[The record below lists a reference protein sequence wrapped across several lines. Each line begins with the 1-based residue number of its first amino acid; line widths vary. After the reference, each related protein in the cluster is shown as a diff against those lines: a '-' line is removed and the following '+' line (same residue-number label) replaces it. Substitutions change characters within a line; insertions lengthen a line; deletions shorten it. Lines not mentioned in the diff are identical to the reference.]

1 MSVELKVNVINQ
13 LKLLRQSTFKDI
25 YCFLDEDVQNA
36 QRAKATEVRIT
47 VDRNNNTVIIE
58 NNGNILSNPQALFSI
73 AESDWDNEVRNSENP
88 FGMGF
93 FSNITIS
100 NLINVHSGNT
110 YITFDVENM
119 ISTNNTE
126 IKVEEIDEYYDGFKL
141 ILNNFDFNTAYSYK
155 IQERAEILG
164 KYVHDLDVY
173 YNDELIEKKDLTEGD
188 DSEYQFSVNDKD
200 CQGWIAL
207 AENYSWGDNLNIF
220 YKGRLVSK
228 LEGLPYLKGDLH
240 VNDKTLNLTSPD
252 RKDIIK
258 DEKLNNFKELI
269 RLYVEEYCN
278 SLLTDGV
285 EDINKYSSCI
295 GYYVNKKNV
304 KNLIKFMTFRSN
316 SEEDIQY
323 LKGVAIARRKNRDID
338 SFSGYEIYLNQEAA
352 KQNEQVISE
361 IEIVP
366 VLETV
371 PDEAKGRVY
380 HESSYSSKDGY
391 VEVPEIKER
400 DLIEKRGS
408 LIMNE
413 EEPVFYIAFNEVEQ
427 YEYKLNIAKHYDLK
441 IIVSRNDVETSIL
454 KTMKD
459 SDNVLHISEL
469 KEEVLVKGYLSNTE
483 LSTKERR
490 AMMIFDMIS
499 RILGLDHNVF
509 SIGDLMVT
517 KSVSVEAINVNE
529 EIIESDVVVLKDSL
543 NDKVY
548 VDRSIINKN
557 KLRND
562 TDEKLDIFDYQFII
576 ANFKEMMKQVSLI
589 TEMTTEECENKV
601 LNILGNCA

>member
-25 YCFLDEDVQNA
+25 YCFLDEDIQNA

-47 VDRNNNTVIIE
+47 VDRNNNAVIIE
-58 NNGNILSNPQALFSI
+58 NNGNILTNPQALFSI
-73 AESDWDNEVRNSENP
+73 AESDWDEEVRNSESP

-93 FSNITIS
+93 FSNITVS

-110 YITFDVENM
+110 YITFDVEDM

-141 ILNNFDFNTAYSYK
+141 ILNNFDFDTAYSYK

-164 KYVHDLDVY
+164 KYVHDLDIH
-173 YNDELIEKKDLTEGD
+173 YNDGLIEKKDLTEGD
-188 DSEYQFSVNDKD
+188 DSEYQFSVHDED

-207 AENYSWGDNLNIF
+207 AGNYSWGDNLNIF

-258 DEKLNNFKELI
+258 DEKLSNFKELI
-269 RLYVEEYCN
+269 RLYIEEYCN
-278 SLLTDGV
+278 SLLVDGA
-285 EDINKYSSCI
+285 EDINEYSSCI
-295 GYYVNKKNV
+295 GYYSNKKNV

-323 LKGVAIARRKNRDID
+323 LKGVAIARRKNRNID

-352 KQNEQVISE
+352 KQNEQIVSE
-361 IEIVP
+361 VEIIP
-366 VLETV
+366 SLENA

-380 HESSYSSKDGY
+380 HESSFSSKNGY
-391 VEVPEIKER
+391 MEIPEIKDK

-483 LSTKERR
+483 LSIKERR

-509 SIGDLMVT
+509 SVGDLMVT
-517 KSVSVEAINVNE
+517 KSVSVEAINVKE
-529 EIIESDVVVLKDSL
+529 EIIEPDIVVLKDSL

-557 KLRND
+557 KLRSD
-562 TDEKLDIFDYQFII
+562 TDEKLDVFDYQFIM

-589 TEMTTEECENKV
+589 AKMSIEECENKV
-601 LNILGNCA
+601 LDILGNCA

>member
-47 VDRNNNTVIIE
+47 VDRSNNAVIIK

-73 AESDWDNEVRNSENP
+73 AESDWDDEVRNSESP

-93 FSNITIS
+93 FSNITVS

-126 IKVEEIDEYYDGFKL
+126 IKVEEIDEHYNGFKL
-141 ILNNFDFNTAYSYK
+141 ILNNFDFNTVYSYK

-173 YNDELIEKKDLTEGD
+173 YNDELVEKKDLTEGD
-188 DSEYQFSVNDKD
+188 GSEYQFSVNDED

-207 AENYSWGDNLNIF
+207 AGNYSWGDNLNIF

-258 DEKLNNFKELI
+258 DKKLSNFKELI

-278 SLLTDGV
+278 SLLIDGV
-285 EDINKYSSCI
+285 EDINEYSSCI
-295 GYYVNKKNV
+295 GYYANKKNV

-316 SEEDIQY
+316 IEEDIQY
-323 LKGVAIARRKNRDID
+323 LKGVAIARRKNKDID

-352 KQNEQVISE
+352 KQNEQVVSE
-361 IEIVP
+361 VEIVP
-366 VLETV
+366 ALETA
-371 PDEAKGRVY
+371 PDEARGRVY
-380 HESSYSSKDGY
+380 HESSYSSTEGY
-391 VEVPEIKER
+391 IEVPEIKEK

-427 YEYKLNIAKHYDLK
+427 YEYKLNIARHYDLK
-441 IIVSRNDVETSIL
+441 IIVSRNDIETSIL

-483 LSTKERR
+483 LSAKERR

-509 SIGDLMVT
+509 SVGDLMVT
-517 KSVSVEAINVNE
+517 KSVSVETINVNE
-529 EIIESDVVVLKDSL
+529 EIIESDVVVLKDLS

-548 VDRSIINKN
+548 VDRSVINKN
-557 KLRND
+557 KLRSD
-562 TDEKLDIFDYQFII
+562 TDEKLDIFDYQFIM

-601 LNILGNCA
+601 LDILGNCA

>member
-47 VDRNNNTVIIE
+47 VDRSNNAVIIE

-73 AESDWDNEVRNSENP
+73 AESDWDDEVRNSESP

-93 FSNITIS
+93 YSNITVS
-100 NLINVHSGNT
+100 NLINVYSGNT

-126 IKVEEIDEYYDGFKL
+126 IKVEEIDEYYNGFKL
-141 ILNNFDFNTAYSYK
+141 ILNNFDFNTVYSYK

-188 DSEYQFSVNDKD
+188 DSEYQFSVNDED

-207 AENYSWGDNLNIF
+207 AGNYSWGDNLNIF

-228 LEGLPYLKGDLH
+228 LEGFPYLKGDLH

-258 DEKLNNFKELI
+258 DKKLSNFKELI
-269 RLYVEEYCN
+269 RVYVEEYCN
-278 SLLTDGV
+278 SLLIDGV
-285 EDINKYSSCI
+285 EDINEYSSCI
-295 GYYVNKKNV
+295 GYYANRKNV

-352 KQNEQVISE
+352 KQNEQVVSE
-361 IEIVP
+361 VEIVP
-366 VLETV
+366 TLETV
-371 PDEAKGRVY
+371 PDEARGRVY
-380 HESSYSSKDGY
+380 HESSYSSKEGY
-391 VEVPEIKER
+391 IEVPEIKEK

-427 YEYKLNIAKHYDLK
+427 WEYKLNIAKHYDLK

-454 KTMKD
+454 KAMKD

-483 LSTKERR
+483 LSIKERR

-509 SIGDLMVT
+509 SVGDLMVT

-529 EIIESDVVVLKDSL
+529 EIIEPDVVVLKDSS

-562 TDEKLDIFDYQFII
+562 TDEKLDIFDYQFIM

-589 TEMTTEECENKV
+589 TEMNTEECENKV
-601 LNILGNCA
+601 LDILGNCA

>member
-47 VDRNNNTVIIE
+47 VDRNNNVVIIE
-58 NNGNILSNPQALFSI
+58 NNGNILKNPQALFSI
-73 AESDWDNEVRNSENP
+73 AESDWDDEVRDNESP

-93 FSNITIS
+93 FSNITVS

-110 YITFDVENM
+110 YITFDVKNM

-141 ILNNFDFNTAYSYK
+141 ILNNFDFNIAYSYK

-173 YNDELIEKKDLTEGD
+173 YNDELVEKKDLTEGD

-207 AENYSWGDNLNIF
+207 AGNYSWGDNLNIF

-258 DEKLNNFKELI
+258 DEKLSNFKEVV

-285 EDINKYSSCI
+285 EDINEYSSCI

-304 KNLIKFMTFRSN
+304 KNLIKFMTFRIN

-361 IEIVP
+361 VEIIP
-366 VLETV
+366 ALETV
-371 PDEAKGRVY
+371 PNKAKGRVY

-391 VEVPEIKER
+391 MEVPEIREK

-509 SIGDLMVT
+509 SVGDLMVT

-529 EIIESDVVVLKDSL
+529 EIIEPDVVVLKDSL

-548 VDRSIINKN
+548 VDRSVINKN
-557 KLRND
+557 KLRSD
-562 TDEKLDIFDYQFII
+562 TDEKLDIFDYQFIM

-589 TEMTTEECENKV
+589 AKMTTEECENKV
-601 LNILGNCA
+601 LDILGNCA